1 MRRTTGVGCVL
12 LAVSAGSASAETV
25 IELGDRP
32 VVQRLLDDRAAT
44 PPADGGLVDVTT
56 KANGPLAGQ
65 WFIPYFKADKLNE
78 GDSTYFAIRSEGA
91 LSSTAVVEFFDVES
105 NLQTT
110 ESYDLE
116 PREVK
121 TVAVRYVPNLS
132 IDNDG
137 YARGFLRISSLV
149 PITVDAFQLET
160 RNAFAVGGVGFVEG
174 DFCTRWNA
182 RFLRFGSSGG
192 TTLSMMINGPRGT
205 GASAPPTI
213 AGDVYSESGEF
224 VTSFTVRTDQWAL
237 EIPVPA
243 LVPAGV
249 DFGVVEL
256 VINASFFPSGI
267 VEVQH
272 QALGQFSVGHWA
284 ICMD

>member
-1 MRRTTGVGCVL
+1 MKKATCVCCVV
-12 LAVSAGSASAETV
+12 LAVSAGLSSAETV

-32 VVQRLLDDRAAT
+32 VVQSVLDDRAAA
-44 PPADGGLVDVTT
+44 PPADGGLVSAPT
-56 KANGPLAGQ
+56 KANEPLAGQ
-65 WFIPYFKADKLNE
+65 WFIPYFAADKRND
-78 GDSTYFAIRSEGA
+78 GDSTYFAIRNEGA
-91 LSSTAVVEFFDVES
+91 LASTVVVEFFDVDS
-105 NLQTT
+105 DVQTT

-116 PREVK
+116 PRQVT
-121 TVAVRYVPNLS
+121 TVAVRHVPNLS
-132 IDNDG
+132 IGSDG
-137 YARGFLRISSLV
+137 YARGFLKISSLV
-149 PITVDAFQLET
+149 PIMVDAFQLET

-192 TTLSMMINGPRGT
+192 TTLSMMVNGPRGA
-205 GASAPPTI
+205 GSSDPPTL
-213 AGDVYSESGEF
+213 AGDVYSENGEF
-224 VTSFTVRTDQWAL
+224 VGSFTVRTDQWAM
-237 EIPVPA
+237 EIPVQA

-256 VINASFFPSGI
+256 VINATYFPSGI